1 MTYWLNKK
9 ERRTSN
15 LSIEKI
21 QKIFAAMTNYD
32 AWSLQLLKIKTSKRD
47 GTSYSGREINFKPS
61 GTLNDFVTE
70 ISNRYTEE
78 NKGVLK
84 SFLGITDYDG
94 STIDKTIY
102 RLLTDR
108 ELIHSEYNALITAIA
123 TPDAEID
130 PLEFKAQAYLL
141 KGMLSIDG
149 VEYPVK
155 LVSMQNPV
163 TTLNHK
169 FWMKNGEFQEIS
181 DKVLSLRPTI
191 DVVIFDD
198 CIYMLTL
205 AGENLFNMERSYKA
219 ICTTKMDTINECNI
233 VTDFEAFSLIA
244 GSGHNPRKFVSFND
258 THLQKLKNAN
268 TRKKMA
274 KKFNISL
281 DGDKFDTTKP
291 DTPDKLVKLL
301 CDRGMVDPFD
311 DNPMEVAGSKKWV

>member
-1 MTYWLNKK
+1 M
-9 ERRTSN
+9 
-15 LSIEKI
+15 SIEKL
-21 QKIFAAMTNYD
+21 QKIFAATINYD

-47 GTSYSGREINFKPS
+47 GTSYSGREIMFAPS
-61 GTLNDFVTE
+61 GKLNEFVSE
-70 ISNRYTEE
+70 ISVRYI
-78 NKGVLK
+78 NADKGVLK

-94 STIDKTIY
+94 STIDKTVY
-102 RLLTDR
+102 RLSVGN
-108 ELIHSEYNALITAIA
+108 ELIQSEYNSLVAAIA
-123 TPDAEID
+123 VPDAEIN
-130 PLEFKAQAYLL
+130 PLEFKAQAYIL
-141 KGMLSIDG
+141 KGIVNVDD
-149 VEYPVK
+149 VDYPVK
-155 LVSMQNPV
+155 LISMQNPV

-219 ICTTKMDTINECNI
+219 ICAVKIDTINECNI
-233 VTDFEAFSLIA
+233 VTDFDAFATIA

-258 THLQKLKNAN
+258 AHLQKLKNAN

-281 DGDKFDTTKP
+281 DGDKFDSTKP
-291 DTPDKLVKLL
+291 DTSDKLVKLL

-311 DNPMEVAGSKKWV
+311 DNPMEVAGSKQWT